1 MIVDA
6 LVQAE
11 PIRQP
16 ITRREIDSRAALRIR
31 RRLH

>member
-11 PIRQP
+11 AICQP
-16 ITRREIDSRAALRIR
+16 ITRREIDSGTSFRI
-31 RRLH
+31 